1 MSDFGERI
9 REARKN
15 QGLNQ
20 RELAR
25 KLSSRLG
32 RRLSHDAIYSY
43 EKNLRKPP
51 ADVLVALADIL
62 EVSVDYLTGRSNN
75 PYGENMDE
83 DDLQAVVS
91 AVFRAQRELSPEEKK
106 RLVNVLKAGWPEL
119 FREKDD

>member
-25 KLSSRLG
+25 KLSNRLG

-43 EKNLRKPP
+43 EKILRKPP

-91 AVFRAQRELSPEEKK
+91 AVFRAQWELSPEEKK

-119 FREKDD
+119 FREKG